1 MMNTMVATSTT
12 VTLKKTRA
20 AKLEK
25 LAKRAGVSLDEY
37 LDRALKQY
45 IEQAEHVVAAIER
58 GRRAVREGQHRTL
71 AAAEAELKRRRK
83 ARAR

>member
-1 MMNTMVATSTT
+1 MVAAATT

-20 AKLEK
+20 AQLER

-45 IEQAEHVVAAIER
+45 IEQAEDVVAAIEK
-58 GRRAVREGQHRTL
+58 GRKAVREGRHRTL
-71 AAAEAELKRRRK
+71 DDAEAELRRRRRS
-83 ARAR
+83 RAR

>member
-1 MMNTMVATSTT
+1 MVAAATT

-20 AKLEK
+20 AQLER

-45 IEQAEHVVAAIER
+45 IEQAEDVVAAIEK
-58 GRRAVREGQHRTL
+58 GRKAVRDGRHRTL
-71 AAAEAELKRRRK
+71 DDAEAELRRRRRS
-83 ARAR
+83 RAR

>member
-1 MMNTMVATSTT
+1 MMTTMVATSTT

-45 IEQAEHVVAAIER
+45 IEQAEDVAAIER
-58 GRRAVREGQHRTL
+58 GRKAVREGRHRSL
-71 AAAEAELKRRRK
+71 DDAEAELKRRRK